1 MIDSTGLNCNAQ
13 RYHFKDGLTS
23 TSVIT
28 EPLGDNPTQN
38 EIMDA
43 NQKVRE
49 EHPYSV
55 LVQFMNFTAV
65 GEVWSIKHNGSAVMS
80 PEFVVFDTDGDD
92 PSDPDDDDKY
102 LPHDWPVSIVK
113 SHNTIKYQGTITY
126 NPITG
131 DPTGSIDK
139 DSTPM
144 VVYQA
149 FNTSA
154 DDRTVSG
161 TH

>member
-1 MIDSTGLNCNAQ
+1 
-13 RYHFKDGLTS
+13 
-23 TSVIT
+23 
-28 EPLGDNPTQN
+28 
-38 EIMDA
+38 MDA
-43 NQKVRE
+43 NQKVRD

-65 GEVWSIKHNGSAVMS
+65 GEIWTIKHNGSAVMDDT
-80 PEFVVFDTDGDD
+80 FTIFDTNGDD
-92 PSDPDDDDKY
+92 PDDPDDDNKY
-102 LPHDWPVSIVK
+102 LPKDWQASVIRP
-113 SHNTIKYQGTITY
+113 HNTVKYQGAATY

-131 DPTGSIDK
+131 VQSGIIDK
-139 DSTPM
+139 DSTPI

-149 FNTSA
+149 YHTSA